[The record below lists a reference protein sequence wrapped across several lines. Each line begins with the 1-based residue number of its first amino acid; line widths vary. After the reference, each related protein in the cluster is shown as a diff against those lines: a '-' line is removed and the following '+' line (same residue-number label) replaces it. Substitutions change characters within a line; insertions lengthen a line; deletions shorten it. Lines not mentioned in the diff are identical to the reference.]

1 MTDLNK
7 EGKVNLSFEQDN
19 GAVWVF
25 AGDSQFGTE
34 ISHLM
39 MMHADEYSEDELRV
53 ICHHAAC
60 EIDRLRAELEK
71 AKAQAVPETH
81 VLVEKS
87 KISTW
92 WQDADEP
99 ENFASTEE
107 QLIALIAES
116 EIYTDD
122 MLVVEKHVQ
131 AQLSTQKLYC
141 VYQITNKETGLA
153 EIKVCESK
161 SEAEE
166 ILNNNA
172 KWVAEK
178 EADQYESMNAFF
190 EEEERKS
197 GAEQ

>member
-71 AKAQAVPETH
+71 AKAQAVTEGYVVVPKQPTPKMIDATWDFDDEIIEMSSNTRNEFIWKKM
-81 VLVEKS
+81 VE
-87 KISTW
+87 
-92 WQDADEP
+92 
-99 ENFASTEE
+99 ASE
-107 QLIALIAES
+107 
-116 EIYTDD
+116 
-122 MLVVEKHVQ
+122 
-131 AQLSTQKLYC
+131 
-141 VYQITNKETGLA
+141 
-153 EIKVCESK
+153 
-161 SEAEE
+161 
-166 ILNNNA
+166 
-172 KWVAEK
+172 
-178 EADQYESMNAFF
+178 
-190 EEEERKS
+190 S
-197 GAEQ
+197 GAEG